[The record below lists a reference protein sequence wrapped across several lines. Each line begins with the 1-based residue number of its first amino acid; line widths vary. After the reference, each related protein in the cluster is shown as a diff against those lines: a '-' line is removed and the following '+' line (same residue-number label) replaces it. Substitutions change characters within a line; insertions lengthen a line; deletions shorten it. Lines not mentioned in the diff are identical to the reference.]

1 MTYGLNISGGNY
13 YGSGSTSSGTY
24 GRTRS
29 ASSANFNTMSRNIA
43 SGYSSDMEIIQ
54 KYLEDGKTDKAIEM
68 YESLFDDVKETTSNY
83 NYELTDSEIKSILK
97 NAYQSSTGYSILDS
111 IEDNTSSSFWTGFK
125 QSIPIFG
132 LFCNDTSE
140 AEAVAK
146 LSGQEV
152 STKDKVAKF
161 AGMAAGTALFWLAG
175 GWVGKVAKAVTATTA
190 AATTANNVGLFTK
203 SAETVAGLVKDL
215 NNGSKIAKGAQTV
228 ATGAAALST
237 VSTGVNALEETAEI
251 A

>member
-29 ASSANFNTMSRNIA
+29 ASSANFTSMSRNIA

-111 IEDNTSSSFWTGFK
+111 VEDNTSNSFWTGFK

-140 AEAVAK
+140 AEAIAK

-175 GWVGKVAKAVTATTA
+175 GWICKGIETA
-190 AATTANNVGLFTK
+190 AGTVKGISWLGKIATAANDVDKVNNAVETA
-203 SAETVAGLVKDL
+203 
-215 NNGSKIAKGAQTV
+215 SKITKGAAV
-228 ATGAAALST
+228 LST
-237 VSTGVNALEETAEI
+237 VSTGVNLAEETAEM